1 MAPPAGISTRRWPPP
16 RPRSWRRAPWWR
28 HPVRRHPRARHPRR
42 RPPSR
47 RAPESGVARAAI
59 AVGAA
64 ALLGWGGLAAALVV
78 RTAAPPVPPP
88 ATAEV
93 LRAAVARLEDG
104 ALPPAQALAAAREL
118 MARLPAAAADRTLA
132 LDPPERRRL
141 LAGFGRAAAP
151 PSPTTATATAPDR
164 ALADYLAA
172 WARERGGELAR
183 RGHWTPGAVADLA
196 AQQLVDPPRFAADPS
211 FRAWVLGLL
220 PRELDPAVAPGLR
233 DDLLLALEAQPGI
246 DFDAAAAVESG
257 WGAAPRRSADRLS
270 ADGREPLRFD
280 DDAEAPIAASV
291 FSLPSSFFG
300 EPETAAL
307 LAALRTMAPRRDLV
321 VLADLPLRRR
331 LAACCASPR
340 LHLLETYG
348 QPFTPWVR
356 DPMSLVRRPGGGV
369 VVLVRPNA
377 QPGREADR
385 NLGAELVRRLPPDLD
400 RAWGGIRWEVAPVP
414 FHNGQVLL
422 GRDAAWISVHTL
434 ELRTLALLG
443 LDRVPVASFDT
454 AAGIER
460 YFAAAR
466 RAAAEL
472 AALYG
477 RPVRF
482 VHPLPGESRADGDRG
497 DDRELVERIGG
508 GAGYD
513 LDSLLTLLP
522 ARPGGHPPAP
532 AAPPAPVA
540 LVASLA
546 AGRTLLTGLPTA
558 DWAALRRGY
567 QLAPAGAELAA
578 AVGAAQRTAAAAR
591 LDGFLDLV
599 AAHLGSQG
607 WRVARLPLLL
617 VPVTLLADHEGVA
630 AREFQ
635 LTWNNVVLETRDGQ
649 LRAESFSSLLPAG
662 DREARSE

>member
-1 MAPPAGISTRRWPPP
+1 M
-16 RPRSWRRAPWWR
+16 
-28 HPVRRHPRARHPRR
+28 
-42 RPPSR
+42 
-47 RAPESGVARAAI
+47 ARAAI
-59 AVGAA
+59 AAGAA

-78 RTAAPPVPPP
+78 RTAAPPVPPA
-88 ATAEV
+88 ATAEA
-93 LRAAVARLEDG
+93 LRAAVTRLEDR
-104 ALPPAQALAAAREL
+104 ALPPPQALVAAREL
-118 MARLPAAAADRTLA
+118 MARLPAAAAERTLA

-141 LAGFGRAAAP
+141 LAGFGRAASAGATSISAA
-151 PSPTTATATAPDR
+151 PSPTTATATATVPGG

-183 RGHWTPGAVADLA
+183 RGHWMPGDVADVV
-196 AQQLVDPPRFAADPS
+196 AQQLVDPPRFAADPP

-220 PRELDPAVAPGLR
+220 PRELDAAVAPGLR

-246 DFDAAAAVESG
+246 DFDAAEAIESG
-257 WGAAPRRSADRLS
+257 WRAAPRRSADRLS
-270 ADGREPLRFD
+270 AYGREPLRFD
-280 DDAEAPIAASV
+280 DDAAAPIAASV

-307 LAALRTMAPRRDLV
+307 LAALRTMAPGRDLV

-331 LAACCASPR
+331 LAACCAGPR

-369 VVLVRPNA
+369 VALVRPNA

-482 VHPLPGESRADGDRG
+482 VHPLPGKSSAVDGAHPTPADGDR
-497 DDRELVERIGG
+497 DRELVERIGG

-522 ARPGGHPPAP
+522 AGPGR
-532 AAPPAPVA
+532 PAPVA

-546 AGRTLLTGLPTA
+546 AGRTLLAGLPAA
-558 DWAALRRGY
+558 DWGALRRGY

-578 AVGAAQRTAAAAR
+578 AVGAAQRTPAAAR

-599 AAHLGSQG
+599 AAHLGGQG

-635 LTWNNVVLETRDGQ
+635 LTWNNVVVETRAGR
-649 LRAESFSSLLPAG
+649 LRAEGFSSLLPAG
-662 DREARSE
+662 DREARRVFAAAGCHLELLPALVHSIVLNGGYRCASNHLRAPAP